1 MGKSYPSGRLHE
13 SPAVSDSSES
23 AVLRLLSI
31 GYSLLGVLRRD
42 AGDFDEALRHLTRAL
57 RLDPENATAFYHR
70 SIVHA
75 HLGNP
80 LQYMEDLDRAKL
92 HRPHG
97 VADNFSPISLRHEYV
112 LAVDADDEEFLEE
125 RATFP
130 TTDAGL
136 VAAIEHANGIAAE
149 QLIGGVGLGPQLPR
163 GRGGIAAVT
172 ERFYLELHLHTVGMD
187 QPVDDAGD
195 PAAL

>member
-97 VADNFSPISLRHEYV
+97 VDRKSV
-112 LAVDADDEEFLEE
+112 V
-125 RATFP
+125 
-130 TTDAGL
+130 
-136 VAAIEHANGIAAE
+136 
-149 QLIGGVGLGPQLPR
+149 
-163 GRGGIAAVT
+163 
-172 ERFYLELHLHTVGMD
+172 
-187 QPVDDAGD
+187 
-195 PAAL
+195 